1 MHELAVT
8 ESILR
13 IAEKHAIQAEAK
25 KVTDILLV
33 IGNLSS
39 IVDESVMFY
48 WEFISKDTICEGSV
62 IHFKRLPAKML
73 CLACNHM
80 FELSGELIPCPNC
93 NSFQIKIE
101 SGEEFFL
108 ESIEIERDLND
119 N

>member
-13 IAEKHAIQAEAK
+13 IAEKHAIQEEAK
-25 KVTDILLV
+25 KVTDLYLV

-39 IVDESVMFY
+39 IVDDSVVFY
-48 WEFISKDTICEGSV
+48 WEMLAQGTICEGST

-73 CLACNHM
+73 CLACENI

-93 NSFQIKIE
+93 SSFQLKIQ
-101 SGEEFFL
+101 SGEEFWL
-108 ESIEIERDLND
+108 ESIEIER
-119 N
+119 

>member
-13 IAEKHAIQAEAK
+13 IAEKHAIQEEAK
-25 KVTDILLV
+25 KVTDLYLV

-39 IVDESVMFY
+39 IVDDSVVFY
-48 WEFISKDTICEGSV
+48 WEMLAQGTICEGST

-73 CLACNHM
+73 CLTCENI

-93 NSFQIKIE
+93 SSFQLKIQ
-101 SGEEFFL
+101 SGEEFWL
-108 ESIEIERDLND
+108 ESIEIER
-119 N
+119 

>member
-13 IAEKHAIQAEAK
+13 IAEKHAIQVEAK
-25 KVTDILLV
+25 KVTDIYLV

-39 IVDESVMFY
+39 IVDDSVVFY
-48 WEFISKDTICEGSV
+48 WEMMAQGTICEGSS

-73 CLACNHM
+73 CLACNNE

-93 NSFQIKIE
+93 GSFQLKIQ
-101 SGEEFFL
+101 SGEEFWL
-108 ESIEIERDLND
+108 ESIEIER
-119 N
+119 